1 MKFAFSFKQLVNV
14 GNFCNAFSSL
24 VTDVP
29 FFCASAALLLT
40 LAKKGPFDLVLLSN
54 QSSINCVE
62 PEHMQNDYMSLN
74 ASLVLFAEAVKGS
87 LLSTNLEVQT
97 GTLDLIFH
105 FLSSD
110 GDICALLEILID
122 ENVADYIFEVLRLS
136 GTSTVMNCFLKAY
149 MHCEY

>member
-1 MKFAFSFKQLVNV
+1 
-14 GNFCNAFSSL
+14 
-24 VTDVP
+24 
-29 FFCASAALLLT
+29 
-40 LAKKGPFDLVLLSN
+40 
-54 QSSINCVE
+54 
-62 PEHMQNDYMSLN
+62 MQNDYMSLS

-110 GDICALLEILID
+110 GDICALLQILID

>member
-1 MKFAFSFKQLVNV
+1 MLIN
-14 GNFCNAFSSL
+14 
-24 VTDVP
+24 
-29 FFCASAALLLT
+29 
-40 LAKKGPFDLVLLSN
+40 N
-54 QSSINCVE
+54 QSSNNCIE
-62 PEHMQNDYMSLN
+62 AESMQTDYMSLN

-110 GDICALLEILID
+110 ANICALLQTLIE

-136 GTSTVMNCFLKAY
+136 GKMFTFFVIMNYFLKVYALL
-149 MHCEY
+149 